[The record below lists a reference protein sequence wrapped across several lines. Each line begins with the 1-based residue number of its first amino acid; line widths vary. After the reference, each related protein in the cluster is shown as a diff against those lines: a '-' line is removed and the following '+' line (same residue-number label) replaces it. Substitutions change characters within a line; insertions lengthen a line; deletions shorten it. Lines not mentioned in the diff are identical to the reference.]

1 MTQYPVGVI
10 LGLCL
15 SPGFD
20 FNPNGLIPM
29 TSILKKISPIE
40 KTPPA
45 PVLDDDDDGNEDNDD
60 DDAYDDDSDNDYND
74 GEEEEEER
82 PCSVWKDLELS
93 LERYH
98 SVPGLEGNLIQKVSE

>member
-45 PVLDDDDDGNEDNDD
+45 PVLDDDD
-60 DDAYDDDSDNDYND
+60 AYDDDGDNDDGDND

-98 SVPGLEGNLIQKVSE
+98 SVPGLEENLIQKVSE

>member
-1 MTQYPVGVI
+1 
-10 LGLCL
+10 
-15 SPGFD
+15 
-20 FNPNGLIPM
+20 M

-45 PVLDDDDDGNEDNDD
+45 PVLDDDDDD
-60 DDAYDDDSDNDYND
+60 DDAYDDDSDNDQND
-74 GEEEEEER
+74 GEEEEER